1 MAIAGLALAR
11 RHQGD
16 HLVTQR
22 SEHPA
27 VLESCRALSQMFG
40 LSVTVLDVDATGM
53 VDPADLESAIA
64 PRTVLV
70 SIMHANNETG
80 TVQPVRE
87 LAAIARRRGVAFHT
101 DAAQTVGKVPVAVGD
116 LDVDAM
122 TIVGHKIY
130 GPKGIGALYLR
141 SGVEV
146 EPISFGGG
154 RERGLRAGTENVAH
168 IVGIGRACSLVGAA
182 HVTDSNR
189 LGSLRDLLHQRLRDL
204 LGDRL
209 RLNGHPTE
217 RLPNTLNVSIDG
229 VDSNLLLDC
238 TPEIAASTGS
248 ACHSGGREPSSV
260 LLAMGQDPDRA
271 RSALRLSVGRWST
284 EQEVC
289 LAADAIARSVTE
301 LRRR

>member
-1 MAIAGLALAR
+1 M
-11 RHQGD
+11 
-16 HLVTQR
+16 
-22 SEHPA
+22 
-27 VLESCRALSQMFG
+27 
-40 LSVTVLDVDATGM
+40 LDVDTTGM
-53 VDPADLESAIA
+53 VDPADLESAIT

-141 SGVEV
+141 SGAEV

-154 RERGLRAGTENVAH
+154 QERGLRAGTENVAH

-209 RLNGHPTE
+209 RLQ
-217 RLPNTLNVSIDG
+217 R
-229 VDSNLLLDC
+229 
-238 TPEIAASTGS
+238 TP
-248 ACHSGGREPSSV
+248 
-260 LLAMGQDPDRA
+260 D
-271 RSALRLSVGRWST
+271 
-284 EQEVC
+284 
-289 LAADAIARSVTE
+289 
-301 LRRR
+301 